1 MKDGLFQDNWAMGR
15 IKDFYDS
22 LVYRRAP
29 LMYDETDT
37 AANIGLNI
45 SPELVGVLSPH
56 MPELASCDEI
66 SIVPSALLDG
76 EYFQSRMSSLKAEF
90 DERKV
95 FIGTSD
101 DFVNLR

>member
-1 MKDGLFQDNWAMGR
+1 MKVGLFQDNWAMGR

-45 SPELVGVLSPH
+45 SPELVGIL
-56 MPELASCDEI
+56 ELTDADYILVDSQD
-66 SIVPSALLDG
+66 
-76 EYFQSRMSSLKAEF
+76 
-90 DERKV
+90 
-95 FIGTSD
+95 
-101 DFVNLR
+101 